1 MSAHRLWIESGASGR
16 AIHLDHSSVD
26 HKEDGDG
33 EDMGAE
39 AHKNALK
46 PQAQQRTDAPVRQ
59 GRFQIADHAGNVDP
73 RVGDDDAGALI
84 DHALRH
90 IEYRHDDVPGIGDD
104 ETAQKVLKIHFQ
116 KSQVSKSWRLFF
128 STMSWISS

>member
-1 MSAHRLWIESGASGR
+1 MSAHRLWMKSGASGR

-59 GRFQIADHAGNVDP
+59 SRSQIAHHAGNVDP
-73 RVGDDDAGALI
+73 RVGDDDASALI
-84 DHALRH
+84 DYALRH
-90 IEYRHDDVPGIGDD
+90 VEYRHDDVPGVGDD
-104 ETAQKVLKIHFQ
+104 EHRAEGLEDPLPEKPGVKI
-116 KSQVSKSWRLFF
+116 R
-128 STMSWISS
+128 